1 MLVRQAHEADNSMAH
16 GRLGY
21 SLVSKTRK
29 PSLPGVGGYSEPTL
43 STPTNAKSTR
53 KVVQQ
58 FKKIQ
63 GSSFVQFFLVPSV
76 NGAGRSDYRRTALVL
91 PAPADWKASAS
102 TEVPGNSVAVNAL
115 TDSPFGKLKLSSTTP
130 AEAGPAIGILFSVSN
145 IWRRASTWRPK
156 WTRTRPATG
165 CARNFEIQT
174 EGPSTTWCPS
184 HTPMKSLPFSNWTL
198 QL

>member
-145 IWRRASTWRPK
+145 IWR
-156 WTRTRPATG
+156 TRTRRATG
-165 CARNFEIQT
+165 CGRNSAIPT

-184 HTPMKSLPFSNWTL
+184 HTPTKSLPSLSWTP

>member
-16 GRLGY
+16 GRRGY

-43 STPTNAKSTR
+43 STPTNAKPTR

-63 GSSFVQFFLVPSV
+63 GSSFVQFFLVPSA
-76 NGAGRSDYRRTALVL
+76 NGAGRSDYRRTARVL

-130 AEAGPAIGILFSVSN
+130 AEAGPAIGILFSEHL
-145 IWRRASTWRPK
+145 
-156 WTRTRPATG
+156 ATG
-165 CARNFEIQT
+165 QYLAAEVDEDTTCDGMRSKLRDSNGLPPGARPTHQRNRF
-174 EGPSTTWCPS
+174 
-184 HTPMKSLPFSNWTL
+184 HL
-198 QL
+198 